1 MKRNLLALTDSVY
14 DLLVVGGGIY
24 GACVA
29 RDAALR
35 GLSVALVEKS
45 DFGAATSANSL
56 KIIHGGLRY
65 LQHAD
70 FMRMRESVKE
80 QQVLMRIAPHL
91 VHPLPVLIPTYGHWL
106 QGKEAFALALLANH
120 WISFDRDRLVRS
132 QSCLPRGR
140 VISKSEVLQLAPGIR
155 QQGLTGGA
163 IFYDAQLSNS
173 ERLIFAFLRSAEQAG
188 AQLANYTEVKGFLKE
203 KDTVIGVEAS
213 DTLTGDQL
221 QIRAK
226 TVVNTC
232 GPWVSSILDSLRGR
246 TAQQSNGQVFFAKAM
261 NLLTRPFF
269 PRHAVGVA
277 GKNRYNDT
285 DAVLNKGNRFLFIT
299 PWRGFSLIG
308 TAQIAYDGHPEDCKA
323 SDEEIENFL
332 REVNLAYPAADLKR
346 EDIVF
351 VHSGLLPSS
360 GICRTTGDVQVTK
373 HYQIH
378 DHRGEGIKG
387 LLSVVGV
394 KYTTARRVAEKVVD
408 RVFESW
414 GHKPPQSP
422 ASYTPLH
429 GGRIEQFE
437 SFLRANIKNR
447 PSSLSEEAMSHLVG
461 NYGSAYQDVLQYL
474 NVPRAST
481 SGDRCTVL
489 RAEVLHGIRDEMAQ
503 KLSDVVFRRTDLGTA
518 GHPGDEALRVCADVM
533 SAELGWNLSRT
544 QHELQDVNKIFSMRQ

>member
-1 MKRNLLALTDSVY
+1 
-14 DLLVVGGGIY
+14 
-24 GACVA
+24 
-29 RDAALR
+29 
-35 GLSVALVEKS
+35 
-45 DFGAATSANSL
+45 
-56 KIIHGGLRY
+56 
-65 LQHAD
+65 
-70 FMRMRESVKE
+70 VKE

-163 IFYDAQLSNS
+163 IFYDAQMSNS

-188 AQLANYTEVKGFLKE
+188 AQLANYTEVRGLIKE

-213 DTLTGDQL
+213 DTLTGNQL

-246 TAQQSNGQVFFAKAM
+246 ATKESNGQVLFAKAM
-261 NLLTRPFF
+261 NVLTRPFF
-269 PRHAVGVA
+269 PRHAVGVS

-285 DAVLNKGNRFLFIT
+285 DAVLNKGNRLLFIT

-308 TAQIAYDGHPEDCKA
+308 TAQIAYDGKPEDCKA

-332 REVNLAYPAADLKR
+332 REVNQAYPAADLKR

-360 GICRTTGDVQVTK
+360 GISHTTGDVQVAK

-378 DHRGEGIKG
+378 DHRSEGFKG
-387 LLSVVGV
+387 ILSVVGV

-408 RVFESW
+408 QVFESW
-414 GHKPPQSP
+414 GHKPSQS
-422 ASYTPLH
+422 ASSYTPLH
-429 GGRIEQFE
+429 GGRIEQFDL
-437 SFLRANIKNR
+437 FLRAHVKDR
-447 PSSLSEEAMSHLVG
+447 PPSLSEEAMSHLVG

-474 NVPRAST
+474 DAPRCST
-481 SGDRCTVL
+481 SGDRCPVL

-503 KLSDVVFRRTDLGTA
+503 KLSDVVFRRTDLGTT
-518 GHPGDEALRVCADVM
+518 GHPGDEALNICAEVM
-533 SAELGWNLSRT
+533 SRELAWAPSRT
-544 QHELQDVNKIFSMRQ
+544 LQELQDVNKIFSMRQ